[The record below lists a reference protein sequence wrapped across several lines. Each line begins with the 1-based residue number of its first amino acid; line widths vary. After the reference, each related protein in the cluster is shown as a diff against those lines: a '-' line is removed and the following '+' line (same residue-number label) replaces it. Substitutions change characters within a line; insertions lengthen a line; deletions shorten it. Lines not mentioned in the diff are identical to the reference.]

1 MMRRFFHT
9 LLPTAAL
16 LAVVACTKDDN
27 VGKTFD
33 NNAISVESANLSFND
48 EPSTGQAVLKT
59 SAPISA
65 VRSSNDWCEA
75 SFSGNTVT
83 VKVAQ
88 NYELVSRVAQVM
100 VRAGADSLNLAVKQ
114 QGLAT
119 FTLDGGDLRELGATD
134 TTFTLSYKHVEG
146 LDVTVIPSANWIE
159 ATANKGTITVK
170 VAANDGNAKRD
181 GYIRVRSG
189 VGKPS
194 REARLNLSQEWNVEA
209 QLKGSWTL
217 SYFTALDTAK
227 LTRQQVDCTFAND
240 SVYIDYGADGKVAF
254 RFGKKLQKPYSLLI
268 YGSQRCGGKLKGATP
283 FFFLSADATG
293 HWTGRYEDAV
303 VGGELLRNA
312 QGKLTAKIS
321 GLLFNDSRLVFTSMN
336 IFTFDNAPDKGIP
349 STQTGRHKY
358 ADYFFPIFIKK

>member
-1 MMRRFFHT
+1 
-9 LLPTAAL
+9 
-16 LAVVACTKDDN
+16 
-27 VGKTFD
+27 
-33 NNAISVESANLSFND
+33 
-48 EPSTGQAVLKT
+48 
-59 SAPISA
+59 
-65 VRSSNDWCEA
+65 
-75 SFSGNTVT
+75 
-83 VKVAQ
+83 
-88 NYELVSRVAQVM
+88 M

>member
-1 MMRRFFHT
+1 M
-9 LLPTAAL
+9 
-16 LAVVACTKDDN
+16 
-27 VGKTFD
+27 
-33 NNAISVESANLSFND
+33 
-48 EPSTGQAVLKT
+48 
-59 SAPISA
+59 
-65 VRSSNDWCEA
+65 
-75 SFSGNTVT
+75 
-83 VKVAQ
+83 
-88 NYELVSRVAQVM
+88 
-100 VRAGADSLNLAVKQ
+100 
-114 QGLAT
+114 
-119 FTLDGGDLRELGATD
+119 
-134 TTFTLSYKHVEG
+134 
-146 LDVTVIPSANWIE
+146 
-159 ATANKGTITVK
+159 
-170 VAANDGNAKRD
+170 
-181 GYIRVRSG
+181 
-189 VGKPS
+189 
-194 REARLNLSQEWNVEA
+194 EA

-227 LTRQQVDCTFAND
+227 LTRQHVDCTFAND
-240 SVYIDYGADGKVAF
+240 SVYINYGGDGKVAF

-336 IFTFDNAPDKGIP
+336 SFTFDNAPDKGIP